1 MPDNELLP
9 FSGFPKSG
17 IKFLEK
23 LPNHDKAWFEER
35 RKQYEQTLLSPTKS
49 LVQEIGERIR
59 KTISPS
65 ITAKPAVNGSISP
78 IFRDLRF
85 SKDKTVFK
93 DHLLLNFWDGKNKKL
108 APTLRI
114 RISPSSIGFATG
126 IMFPNG
132 PELQQ
137 WRDAVVNE
145 PIGEDLNNE
154 LSKLLTFPDSSLSE
168 PELKRVPAP
177 FAADHSMATLLCR
190 KTLQARWLVKT
201 PPCILDETFAD
212 YCVAELI
219 KAKPV
224 HLWLV
229 KHLQ

>member
-1 MPDNELLP
+1 MPDNELPP
-9 FSGFPKSG
+9 FAGFPKSG
-17 IKFLEK
+17 IKLLEEFPK
-23 LPNHDKAWFEER
+23 QDKAWFEER
-35 RKQYEQTLLSPTKS
+35 RKQYEQTLLTPTKS
-49 LVQEIGERIR
+49 LVQVIGERIQ
-59 KTISPS
+59 KLISS
-65 ITAKPAVNGSISP
+65 NITAKPAVNGSISP

-154 LSKLLTFPDSSLSE
+154 LSKLLALSDSSLSE
-168 PELKRVPAP
+168 PELKRIPQP
-177 FAADHSMATLLCR
+177 FAADHPMATLLCR
-190 KTLQARWLVKT
+190 KTLQARWLVNT
-201 PPCILDETFAD
+201 PPSIHDETFAD
-212 YCVAELI
+212 DCVAELI